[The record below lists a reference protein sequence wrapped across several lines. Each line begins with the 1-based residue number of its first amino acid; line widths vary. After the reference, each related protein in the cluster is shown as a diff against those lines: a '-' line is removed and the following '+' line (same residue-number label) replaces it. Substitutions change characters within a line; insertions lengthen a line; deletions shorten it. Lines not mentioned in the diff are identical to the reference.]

1 MNLFDL
7 KQDFINLRNKMED
20 FLFNKA
26 LPVIF
31 KLLLL
36 GMQFTLIWAFYQIIK
51 QALKGSL

>member
-7 KQDFINLRNKMED
+7 KQDFINLKNKMED
-20 FLFNKA
+20 LLFSKV
-26 LPVIF
+26 LPVVF

-36 GMQFTLIWAFYQIIK
+36 GMQFTLMWAFYQIIK

>member
-51 QALKGSL
+51 QAIKGSL